1 MRPGGKITADV
12 WRGRLARETVDHC
25 DRQGMG
31 SNLSENHVPL
41 ILHQRNSA
49 GVQAGESGRSTQMP
63 RTYIPCATIN
73 YRMPTGKLHI
83 VPLGG
88 LGEFGMNCMA
98 IRWGDDII
106 VIDGGLM
113 FPEAELLGVD
123 IVVPDI
129 SYLIENRLRVKGI
142 ILTHGHEDHI
152 GGLPWILS
160 ELNVPVWG
168 TEFTLAYVEDKLEE
182 HGLLDDADLREIRA
196 GESFQI
202 GPFTISPIQ
211 VTHSLVDC
219 VALAVHTPLGVII
232 HTGDFK
238 VDPTP
243 TDNRLFDLHAF
254 AEYGKTG
261 VLALFQ
267 DSTNVE
273 RKGYTPSERAVRRKF
288 DEVFAHTKRRLFISC
303 FSSSIHRIKLAVEM
317 AWQHGRK
324 VAFAGRSMNNS
335 AEIAE
340 DLGYIE
346 IPEGLLIHP
355 GEMKNFPPE
364 KVCVLISG
372 TQGEPMSALSR
383 AAVDNHKHAK
393 IEKGDTVML
402 SSRIIPGNEKA
413 IYRMIDHLFRREAH
427 VIYDDGSSPPVHVS
441 GHASQEELKL
451 IINLVKP
458 KYFIPIHGEYRQ
470 LKLHAEMAAAMKG
483 SVGNVILIESGDVLE
498 FDELSARKAG
508 RVNVGRVCIDS
519 GSRTDVVEDL
529 IVKDRRHLSEDG
541 IVLPIIAINKL
552 TGKVETTPEIVTRG
566 FSPGEDG
573 FVGGARQIVMQ
584 TLDSSSAEEKAD
596 YGVIK
601 EKIRADLKRYVSKQT
616 QKRPLIMPVIL
627 EI

>member
-1 MRPGGKITADV
+1 
-12 WRGRLARETVDHC
+12 
-25 DRQGMG
+25 
-31 SNLSENHVPL
+31 
-41 ILHQRNSA
+41 
-49 GVQAGESGRSTQMP
+49 MP
-63 RTYIPCATIN
+63 S
-73 YRMPTGKLHI
+73 GKLHL

-98 IRWGDDII
+98 VRWGDDII
-106 VIDGGLM
+106 VVDAGMM

-129 SYLIENRLRVKGI
+129 SYLLENRQRVRAI
-142 ILTHGHEDHI
+142 VLTHGHEDHI
-152 GGLPWILS
+152 GALPWILS

-168 TEFTLAYVEDKLEE
+168 TEFTLAYVEDKLDE
-182 HGLLDDADLREIRA
+182 HGLLDDAELREIRA
-196 GESFQI
+196 GDRFKI
-202 GPFTISPIQ
+202 GPFTINPIQ

-219 VALAVHTPLGVII
+219 VSLAIHTPLGVVI

-254 AEYGKTG
+254 AEYGKEG
-261 VLALFQ
+261 VLALLQ

-273 RKGYTPSERAVRRKF
+273 RRGYTPSERAVRRKF
-288 DEVFAHTKRRLFISC
+288 DEVFARTERRLFISC
-303 FSSSIHRIKLAVEM
+303 FASSIHRIKLAVEM
-317 AWQHGRK
+317 AFEHGRK
-324 VAFAGRSMNNS
+324 VAFLGRSMNNS
-335 AEIAE
+335 SEIAE

-346 IPEGLLIHP
+346 IPDGLLINP
-355 GEMKNFPPE
+355 SEIKNFAPE
-364 KVCVLISG
+364 KVCVMISG

-393 IEKGDTVML
+393 IEKGDTVVL

-413 IYRMIDHLFRREAH
+413 IYRMVDHLFRREAH
-427 VIYDDGSSPPVHVS
+427 VIYDDGSSPPIHVS

-451 IINLVKP
+451 IVNLVKP

-470 LKLHAEMAAAMKG
+470 LKLHAELAASMHG
-483 SVGNVILIESGDVLE
+483 SVGSVMLIESGDILE
-498 FDELSARKAG
+498 FDELGARKAG
-508 RVNVGRVCIDS
+508 RVNVGRICIDS

-529 IVKDRRHLSEDG
+529 VIKDRRHLSEDG
-541 IVLPIIAINKL
+541 FVLPIIAINKL
-552 TGKVETTPEIVTRG
+552 TGRVEISPEIVTRG
-566 FSPGEDG
+566 FSGGENG
-573 FVGGARQIVMQ
+573 FMDEVRQVVVQ
-584 TLDSSSAEEKAD
+584 TLGQSSDEERAD

-601 EKIRADLKRYVSKQT
+601 EKIRADLKRFISKQT

>member
-1 MRPGGKITADV
+1 
-12 WRGRLARETVDHC
+12 
-25 DRQGMG
+25 
-31 SNLSENHVPL
+31 
-41 ILHQRNSA
+41 
-49 GVQAGESGRSTQMP
+49 
-63 RTYIPCATIN
+63 
-73 YRMPTGKLHI
+73 MPTGKLQI
-83 VPLGG
+83 IPLGG

-98 IRWGDDII
+98 VRWGDDII
-106 VIDGGLM
+106 VIDAGLM

-129 SYLIENRLRVKGI
+129 TYLTENRTKVRGI

-152 GGLPWILS
+152 GALPWILT
-160 ELNVPVWG
+160 ELRVPVFG
-168 TEFTLAYVEDKLEE
+168 TEFTLALVENKLEE
-182 HGLLDDADLREIRA
+182 HGLLDDSDLREIRA
-196 GESFQI
+196 GSRFNL
-202 GPFTISPIQ
+202 GPFTIHPIR

-219 VALAVHTPLGVII
+219 VALAIHCPLGVVI

-243 TDNRLFDLHAF
+243 TDNKLFDLHTF
-254 AEYGKTG
+254 AEYGKEG

-303 FSSSIHRIKLAVEM
+303 FSSSIHRINLAVEL
-317 AWQHGRK
+317 AHQHGRK
-324 VAFAGRSMNNS
+324 VAFLGRSMNNS

-346 IPEGLLIHP
+346 VPEGLVINP

-393 IEKGDTVML
+393 IEKGDTVVL
-402 SSRIIPGNEKA
+402 SSRIIPGNEKT

-427 VIYDDGSSPPVHVS
+427 VIYEDGSSPPIHVS

-458 KYFIPIHGEYRQ
+458 RYFIPVHGEYRQ
-470 LKLHAEMAAAMKG
+470 LKLHAELAG
-483 SVGNVILIESGDVLE
+483 SMHGAVGNVMLIESGDVLE
-498 FDELSARKAG
+498 FDELGARKAG
-508 RVNVGRVCIDS
+508 RVNIGRVCIDS

-529 IVKDRRHLSEDG
+529 VIKDRRHLSEDG
-541 IVLPIIAINKL
+541 FVLPIIAINKL
-552 TGKVETTPEIVTRG
+552 TGRVETSPEIVTRG
-566 FSPGEDG
+566 FASEEDE
-573 FVGGARQIVMQ
+573 VISGARQIVTQ
-584 TLDSSSAEEKAD
+584 TLDASSDEEKAD

-601 EKIRADLKRYVSKQT
+601 EKIRADLKRYISKQT
-616 QKRPLIMPVIL
+616 QRRPLIMPVIL

>member
-1 MRPGGKITADV
+1 MQT
-12 WRGRLARETVDHC
+12 
-25 DRQGMG
+25 
-31 SNLSENHVPL
+31 S
-41 ILHQRNSA
+41 
-49 GVQAGESGRSTQMP
+49 
-63 RTYIPCATIN
+63 
-73 YRMPTGKLHI
+73 MPTGKLHV

-98 IRWGDDII
+98 LRYGNEII
-106 VIDGGLM
+106 VIDAGLM
-113 FPEAELLGVD
+113 FPETELLGVD

-129 SYLIENRLRVKGI
+129 SYLVENRQRVRGI

-152 GGLPWILS
+152 GALPWILS
-160 ELNVPVWG
+160 ELNVPVYG
-168 TEFTLAYVEDKLEE
+168 TEFTLAYVEDKLDE
-182 HGLLDDADLREIRA
+182 HGLLDDADLREMRA
-196 GESFQI
+196 NERIKLGA
-202 GPFTISPIQ
+202 FTVHPIQ

-219 VALAVHTPLGVII
+219 VALAIHCPLGVVI

-243 TDNRLFDLHAF
+243 TDNKLFDLHTF
-254 AEYGKTG
+254 AEYGKEG

-303 FSSSIHRIKLAVEM
+303 FSSSIHRINLAVEL
-317 AWQHGRK
+317 AHQHGRK
-324 VAFAGRSMNNS
+324 VAFRGRSMNNS

-346 IPEGLLIHP
+346 IPDGLVINP
-355 GEMKNFPPE
+355 GEMKNFAPE

-393 IEKGDTVML
+393 IEKGDTVVL

-427 VIYDDGSSPPVHVS
+427 VIYEDGSSPPVHVS

-451 IINLVKP
+451 IVNLLKP

-470 LKLHAEMAAAMKG
+470 LKLHAELAASMHG
-483 SVGNVILIESGDVLE
+483 SVGSVMLIESGDILE
-498 FDELSARKAG
+498 LDELGARKAG
-508 RVNVGRVCIDS
+508 RVNVGRICIDS

-529 IVKDRRHLSEDG
+529 VIKDRRHISEDG

-552 TGKVETTPEIVTRG
+552 SGRVENAPEIVTRG
-566 FSPGEDG
+566 FNIGENGLMD
-573 FVGGARQIVMQ
+573 GARQIVIQ
-584 TLDSSSAEEKAD
+584 TLDQSSEEEKAD

-601 EKIRADLKRYVSKQT
+601 EKIRADLKRYISKQT

>member
-1 MRPGGKITADV
+1 
-12 WRGRLARETVDHC
+12 
-25 DRQGMG
+25 
-31 SNLSENHVPL
+31 
-41 ILHQRNSA
+41 
-49 GVQAGESGRSTQMP
+49 
-63 RTYIPCATIN
+63 
-73 YRMPTGKLHI
+73 MPTGKLHI

-98 IRWGDDII
+98 VRWGDDII
-106 VIDGGLM
+106 VIDAGLM

-129 SYLIENRLRVKGI
+129 SYLIENRQRVRAI

-152 GGLPWILS
+152 GALPWILS

-168 TEFTLAYVEDKLEE
+168 TEFTLALLEDKLEE
-182 HGLLDDADLREIRA
+182 HGLLENADLREIRA
-196 GESFQI
+196 GERFKA
-202 GPFTISPIQ
+202 GPFTIHPIH

-219 VALAVHTPLGVII
+219 VALAIHTPLGVLI

-243 TDNRLFDLHAF
+243 TDNKMFDLHAF
-254 AEYGKTG
+254 AEYGKQG

-303 FSSSIHRIKLAVEM
+303 FSSSIHRIKLAVEL

-324 VAFAGRSMNNS
+324 VAFVGRSMTNTS
-335 AEIAE
+335 EIAE

-355 GEMKNFPPE
+355 GEMKNYPPE
-364 KVCVLISG
+364 KICVMISG

-393 IEKGDTVML
+393 IEKGDTVVL

-413 IYRMIDHLFRREAH
+413 IYRMIDHLFRRQAY
-427 VIYDDGSSPPVHVS
+427 VIYEDGSSPPIHVS
-441 GHASQEELKL
+441 GHGSQEELKL

-458 KYFIPIHGEYRQ
+458 KYFIPVHGEYRQ
-470 LKLHAEMAAAMKG
+470 LKLHAEMAGAMHS
-483 SVGNVILIESGDVLE
+483 SVGNVMLIESGDILE
-498 FDELSARKAG
+498 FDELGARKAG

-529 IVKDRRHLSEDG
+529 IIKDRRHLSEDG

-552 TGKVETTPEIVTRG
+552 SGRVESSPEIVTRG
-566 FSPGEDG
+566 FAAGEDG
-573 FVGGARQIVMQ
+573 FVEGARQLVIQ
-584 TLDSSSAEEKAD
+584 TLEQSSDEEKAD

-601 EKIRADLKRYVSKQT
+601 EKIRADLKRYISKQT

>member
-1 MRPGGKITADV
+1 
-12 WRGRLARETVDHC
+12 
-25 DRQGMG
+25 
-31 SNLSENHVPL
+31 
-41 ILHQRNSA
+41 
-49 GVQAGESGRSTQMP
+49 
-63 RTYIPCATIN
+63 
-73 YRMPTGKLHI
+73 

-98 IRWGDDII
+98 VRWGEDII
-106 VIDGGLM
+106 VIDAGLM

-129 SYLIENRLRVKGI
+129 SYLTENRQRVRAI
-142 ILTHGHEDHI
+142 VLTHGHEDHI
-152 GGLPWILS
+152 GALPWILS

-168 TEFTLAYVEDKLEE
+168 TEFTLAYVEDKLAE
-182 HGLLDDADLREIRA
+182 HELLDNSDLREIRP
-196 GESFQI
+196 GESFKI
-202 GPFTISPIQ
+202 GPFTIHPIP

-219 VALAVHTPLGVII
+219 VALAIHTPLGVIM

-243 TDNRLFDLHAF
+243 TDNRLFDLHSF
-254 AEYGKTG
+254 AEYGKEG

-288 DEVFAHTKRRLFISC
+288 DEVFARTERRLFISC
-303 FSSSIHRIKLAVEM
+303 FSSSIHRIKLAVEL
-317 AWQHGRK
+317 AWEHGRK
-324 VAFAGRSMNNS
+324 VAFVGRSMISS

-340 DLGYIE
+340 DLGYLD
-346 IPEGLLIHP
+346 IPDGLLIHP
-355 GEMKNFPPE
+355 GEIKNFAPE
-364 KVCVLISG
+364 QVCVLISG

-393 IEKGDTVML
+393 IENGDSVVL

-413 IYRMIDHLFRREAH
+413 IYRMIDHLFRRQAH
-427 VIYDDGSSPPVHVS
+427 VIYEDGSSPPVHVS

-470 LKLHAEMAAAMKG
+470 LKLHAEMAGAMRG
-483 SVGNVILIESGDVLE
+483 SVGNVMLIESGDILE
-498 FDELSARKAG
+498 FDELGARIVG
-508 RVNVGRVCIDS
+508 RVNVGRICIDS

-529 IVKDRRHLSEDG
+529 VIKDRRHLSEDG

-552 TGKVETTPEIVTRG
+552 SGRVETPPEIVTRG
-566 FSPGEDG
+566 FEPGEDG
-573 FVGGARQIVMQ
+573 FIEGARQLVMQ
-584 TLDSSSAEEKAD
+584 TLEVSSEEEKAD

-601 EKIRADLKRYVSKQT
+601 EKIRADLKRYISKQM

>member
-1 MRPGGKITADV
+1 
-12 WRGRLARETVDHC
+12 
-25 DRQGMG
+25 
-31 SNLSENHVPL
+31 
-41 ILHQRNSA
+41 
-49 GVQAGESGRSTQMP
+49 
-63 RTYIPCATIN
+63 
-73 YRMPTGKLHI
+73 MPTGKLQI
-83 VPLGG
+83 IPLGG

-98 IRWGDDII
+98 VRFGDDII
-106 VIDGGLM
+106 VIDAGLM

-129 SYLIENRLRVKGI
+129 SYLLENRQRVRGI
-142 ILTHGHEDHI
+142 VLTHGHEDHI
-152 GGLPWILS
+152 GALPWVLS

-168 TEFTLAYVEDKLEE
+168 TEFTLAYVEDKLDE
-182 HGLLDDADLREIRA
+182 HGLLDDADLREMRPNERFKAGVFTVHPIR
-196 GESFQI
+196 
-202 GPFTISPIQ
+202 

-219 VALAVHTPLGVII
+219 VALAIHTPLGVII

-243 TDNRLFDLHAF
+243 TDNKLFDLHAF

-288 DEVFAHTKRRLFISC
+288 DEVFAHTKKRLFISC
-303 FSSSIHRIKLAVEM
+303 FSSSIHRINLAVQLAHE
-317 AWQHGRK
+317 HGRK
-324 VAFAGRSMNNS
+324 VAFLGRSMNNS

-346 IPEGLLIHP
+346 VPDGLVINP

-364 KVCVLISG
+364 KLCVLISG

-393 IEKGDTVML
+393 IEKGDTVVL
-402 SSRIIPGNEKA
+402 SSRIIPGNEKT

-427 VIYDDGSSPPVHVS
+427 VIYEDGTSPPIHVS
-441 GHASQEELKL
+441 GHASQDELKL

-458 KYFIPIHGEYRQ
+458 KFFIPVHGEYRQ

-483 SVGNVILIESGDVLE
+483 SVGKVMLIESGDVLE
-498 FDELSARKAG
+498 FDEQGARKTG
-508 RVNVGRVCIDS
+508 RVKVGRVCIDS

-529 IVKDRRHLSEDG
+529 IIKDRLHLSEDG
-541 IVLPIIAINKL
+541 IVLPIIAISKL
-552 TGKVETTPEIVTRG
+552 TGEVQSAPEIVSRG
-566 FSPGEDG
+566 FNTGEDDG
-573 FVGGARQIVMQ
+573 LMEGAKRIVED
-584 TLDSSSAEEKAD
+584 TLAHSSDEEKGD

-601 EKIRADLKRYVSKQT
+601 EKIRADLKRYISKQT